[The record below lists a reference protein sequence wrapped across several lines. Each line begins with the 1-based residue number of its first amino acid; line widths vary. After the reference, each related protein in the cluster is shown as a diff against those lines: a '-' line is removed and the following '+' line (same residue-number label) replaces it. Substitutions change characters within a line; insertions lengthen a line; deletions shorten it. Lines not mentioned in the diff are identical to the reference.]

1 IGSFVLTAI
10 SNLYQIGYD
19 KTLLSTQNFKISRAS
34 DPHVMYKIFP
44 L

>member
-1 IGSFVLTAI
+1 MVVTVI

-34 DPHVMYKIFP
+34 DVYAMYKILP